1 MKNKK
6 ITLIISSVILY
17 CVLMIQL
24 ICIYYVD
31 YIYMPKINNEFNI
44 DTEKKENLEVKNEYA
59 LEYNEDELN
68 GFKLLTNNYDKNNYV
83 KHYNFSGE
91 KYDVLNKINTL
102 EKRNIKIKSL
112 KMVCIDDNKI
122 SGDIIIEYKIKGKL
136 N

>member
-44 DTEKKENLEVKNEYA
+44 DTEEKENLEVKNEYA

-91 KYDVLNKINTL
+91 KYDVLNKLNKL

-112 KMVCIDDNKI
+112 KMVCIDDNNI

>member
-6 ITLIISSVILY
+6 IILIISSVILY

-91 KYDVLNKINTL
+91 KYDVLNKLNKL

-112 KMVCIDDNKI
+112 KMVCIDDNNI
-122 SGDIIIEYKIKGKL
+122 SGDIIIEYRIKGKL

>member
-44 DTEKKENLEVKNEYA
+44 DTEEKENLEVKNEYA

-91 KYDVLNKINTL
+91 KYDVLNKLNKL

-112 KMVCIDDNKI
+112 KMVCIDDNNI
-122 SGDIIIEYKIKGKL
+122 SGDIIIAYKIKGKL

>member
-112 KMVCIDDNKI
+112 KMVCIDDNNI
-122 SGDIIIEYKIKGKL
+122 SGDIIIEYRIKGKL

>member
-6 ITLIISSVILY
+6 IILIISSVILY

-102 EKRNIKIKSL
+102 EKRNIKIKSV
-112 KMVCIDDNKI
+112 KMVCIDDNNI
-122 SGDIIIEYKIKGKL
+122 SGDIIIEYRIKGKL